1 MTMKKEPTF
10 HVLKGGHS
18 IGTWKGDPVKAPAKS
33 KGEVYQVTE
42 EEVQTNEEEPLMPP
56 VLTDVTPDVAGS
68 VTAKKKTEAED
79 DEDKLMPIII

>member
-1 MTMKKEPTF
+1 MKKEVTF

-18 IGTWKGDPVKAPAKS
+18 MGRWKGDPVKAKAK
-33 KGEVYQVTE
+33 KTVTDE
-42 EEVQTNEEEPLMPP
+42 EIQNNEEEPLMPP

-68 VTAKKKTEAED
+68 VTAKKKTEADE